1 MKTFFSTFNKQLLTI
16 WTLNQ
21 VELLNTVEMSI
32 KMRNQQLKQQQ
43 QQQQQS
49 NLRSNNLNVSLPM
62 SRSVKHSYPTSIE
75 SNSQLVSLLEE
86 FKSPEDRTLLTEA
99 LDPSKTLTTIQIM
112 KVVRLIHHKALESS
126 ANAYPMT
133 WISFFIL
140 EKDQS
145 KMFLESLLTCCKEW
159 FSEIESELISRT
171 KCMANQM
178 PSSNV
183 VNSNSSTT
191 AYHKSWSSFLAFL
204 RELYLV
210 MQQKKNQL
218 ITLTSGSGKGS
229 HFASDEGKGGTSGAN
244 GQSSGHR
251 TSRAIESYQVYLN
264 KQSLALANLLLDASL
279 SLFKIRSNDYNL
291 SLDIES
297 TVSMLRVVG
306 SYLEQDNWS
315 KMQQLMNVFRGLL
328 IDPKTADSL
337 SSMNKKI
344 LMEIIEFRACRWL
357 FNQNQQVYYFP
368 YTKF

>member
-1 MKTFFSTFNKQLLTI
+1 
-16 WTLNQ
+16 
-21 VELLNTVEMSI
+21 MSI
-32 KMRNQQLKQQQ
+32 KSRNEKYKQQQ
-43 QQQQQS
+43 QQHQLNNSRYS
-49 NLRSNNLNVSLPM
+49 NSSNNNNLNL
-62 SRSVKHSYPTSIE
+62 SRSVKFSYPPSVE
-75 SNSQLVSLLEE
+75 ANPQLVSLLDE
-86 FKSPEDRTLLTEA
+86 FKSPDDRSLLCDA
-99 LDPSKTLTTIQIM
+99 LDSHKSLGTMQIM

-133 WISFFIL
+133 WVSFFIL

-159 FSEIESELISRT
+159 FSEIESELIART
-171 KCMANQM
+171 NST
-178 PSSNV
+178 SS
-183 VNSNSSTT
+183 SPLLLSSSSTPGSSVT
-191 AYHKSWSSFLAFL
+191 SYHKSWSSFLAFL

-218 ITLTSGSGKGS
+218 VTLTGSKGNY
-229 HFASDEGKGGTSGAN
+229 DDTG
-244 GQSSGHR
+244 R
-251 TSRAIESYQVYLN
+251 TSNTNANNRANRAIESYQLYLS
-264 KQSLALANLLLDASL
+264 KQSLTLANLLLDAAL
-279 SLFKIRSNDYNL
+279 SLFRIRSNDYNL

-328 IDPKTADSL
+328 IDPKTANNL
-337 SSMNKKI
+337 SSMNKKN